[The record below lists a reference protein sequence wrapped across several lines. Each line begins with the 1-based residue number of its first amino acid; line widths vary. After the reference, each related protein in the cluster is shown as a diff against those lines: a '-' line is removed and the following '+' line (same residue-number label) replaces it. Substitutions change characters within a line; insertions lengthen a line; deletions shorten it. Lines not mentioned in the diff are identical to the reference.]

1 MKPMLARSRI
11 KNAIV
16 FFSKN
21 TEACGKIKLF
31 KLLYMLDFEH
41 FRQTGKSVTGF
52 EYEAWKF
59 GPVPVSL
66 MQEWEDFD
74 DDLRA
79 SVEIVPEKVID
90 YTRETVKVRAGVEFD
105 DMDFTT
111 RQIAIMTQLAEKFRT
126 TRSPV
131 MIDVTHAQ
139 NGAWDKVW
147 AGGIGAQE
155 SIPYALAIPD
165 DADDRIAILQLADE
179 SRGVSSRALAE
190 EY

>member
-1 MKPMLARSRI
+1 MKPLLARSRI
-11 KNAIV
+11 RNAIV
-16 FFSKN
+16 FFAKN

-66 MQEWEDFD
+66 MQEWEDFEE
-74 DDLRA
+74 DLREA
-79 SVEIVPEKVID
+79 VEIIPEKVID
-90 YTRETVKVRAGVEFD
+90 YTRETVKAREGVEFD
-105 DMDFTT
+105 DIDFTT
-111 RQIAIMTQLAEKFRT
+111 RQVAIMTQLAERFRT

-147 AGGIGAQE
+147 ADGLGAQE
-155 SIPYALAIPD
+155 PIPYALAIPD
-165 DADDRIAILQLADE
+165 DANDRSVILQLADE
-179 SRGVSSRALAE
+179 GRGISSRAFAE